1 MERDF
6 QKRAEEAANQ
16 QDDDEESNDLEHESA
31 QRVQGLLRMAAAQD
45 RTNQANQQSNLSRVN
60 PNNQSIRG
68 TLSPQPVSSQLQS
81 TNIPTHTATS
91 QIGAPGGGNT
101 YPGQNEGSVISSQQ
115 NQSQHGSIGQGPV
128 SPMYGSTLGQLGG
141 GQKSGPISPAQSNED
156 RDRERRMEELKRK
169 QAEFD
174 ENHRKREE
182 DIRQQ
187 QQQLQMHQQIQL
199 QQQIYQQQQQ
209 QQHQSNLR
217 SQHQLHPGML
227 RLDNLVINGPSSP
240 PCKWIDQFLAYEF
253 LFYKYFS

>member
-1 MERDF
+1 MPNRTAQQEEQLRALQLERDF
-6 QKRAEEAANQ
+6 QRRAEEAANQ
-16 QDDDEESNDLEHESA
+16 QDDDEESNDLEQEST

-45 RTNQANQQSNLSRVN
+45 RTNQANQQANLSRAN

-81 TNIPTHTATS
+81 TNIPTHTAVS
-91 QIGAPGGGNT
+91 QQGPPGGGNT
-101 YPGQNEGSVISSQQ
+101 YPGQNEGSSNNQNQQ
-115 NQSQHGSIGQGPV
+115 NSMVAPM
-128 SPMYGSTLGQLGG
+128 SPTYGLTLGQLAG
-141 GQKSGPISPAQSNED
+141 GQKSGPISPTQSNEE
-156 RDRERRMEELKRK
+156 RDRLRRMEELKRK

-187 QQQLQMHQQIQL
+187 QQQLQMHQQMQL
-199 QQQIYQQQQQ
+199 QQQIYQQQQKQQ

-227 RLDNLVINGPSSP
+227 RLDNLVINGPGSP
-240 PCKWIDQFLAYEF
+240 PCE
-253 LFYKYFS
+253 